1 MQTIQS
7 CFVSNLNVSFC
18 GNKAMIVK
26 NVTAFKIHV
35 SFRVSNFSIH
45 SLLEMNVEKTSST
58 GSLNYTG
65 PEALLYSKDFTR
77 YFPLSIFDRNAFS

>member
-1 MQTIQS
+1 MYIKTIQS
-7 CFVSNLNVSFC
+7 CFVSNLNVSFY

-26 NVTAFKIHV
+26 NKTALKIHIC
-35 SFRVSNFSIH
+35 FRVANFSIH
-45 SLLEMNVEKTSST
+45 SLLEMNVEKTSS
-58 GSLNYTG
+58 TG